1 MTGASCHFVSFS
13 WSMALCKWLQEK
25 VLIYSCCFHPEIL
38 DHWESSHCNL
48 WSIRRRSKCDFFKE
62 QTRWKKRKTLATGG
76 RQPLCTHL
84 LPYRQ
89 INTTVQLWFLNER
102 LHSDADLN
110 FHYLVFL
117 YLYKPR
123 KLFCHE
129 PSEKGFAFSW
139 RAYFVD
145 TEGSLSEHFC
155 PMFSPSDMQSAHQEG
170 SHSTSCFSVSFLA
183 KSPEHLR
190 AICFSA
196 IKGFSG

>member
-1 MTGASCHFVSFS
+1 MVAGEGIDLLLLFPS
-13 WSMALCKWLQEK
+13 WNIRPLGELSLQFMIHQK
-25 VLIYSCCFHPEIL
+25 KIKM
-38 DHWESSHCNL
+38 W
-48 WSIRRRSKCDFFKE
+48 FFKRANKME
-62 QTRWKKRKTLATGG
+62 EKKDLSNRG

-89 INTTVQLWFLNER
+89 TNTSVQLWFLNER

-123 KLFCHE
+123 KLLCHE

-145 TEGSLSEHFC
+145 TEGSLSEHSC